1 MSTFDAFNKKLPR
14 FFQYIVLMIVTLVI
28 VVPIVIMVFGALKTR
43 FETVFARFGTAP
55 EHTRHAIFE
64 RSHALP
70 IDDVVREILSWLDR
84 YLGSV
89 THSSRASTPTP

>member
-1 MSTFDAFNKKLPR
+1 MPLANVICISAGADAG
-14 FFQYIVLMIVTLVI
+14 VI
-28 VVPIVIMVFGALKTR
+28 LTALKTR

-89 THSSRASTPTP
+89 THSSRASTPTL